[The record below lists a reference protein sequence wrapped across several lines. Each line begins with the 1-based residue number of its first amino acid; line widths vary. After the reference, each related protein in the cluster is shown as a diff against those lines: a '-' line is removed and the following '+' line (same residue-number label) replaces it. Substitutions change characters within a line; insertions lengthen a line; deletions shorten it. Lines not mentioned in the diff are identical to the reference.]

1 LNAPRT
7 LTEVKPEARA
17 TSRHRTLPKARNGED
32 KKITYRLRGLPSTCD
47 RGAVEILANR
57 ALNLEKGVVV
67 KVCSL
72 ADSPYPQQGKVA
84 TLEFSNT
91 PSCLLPDAVRDEW
104 IFDNIRGIEQEH
116 NTAISLVFDTHFR
129 GFTPLHSENDIHC
142 EAE

>member
-1 LNAPRT
+1 LPR
-7 LTEVKPEARA
+7 V
-17 TSRHRTLPKARNGED
+17 RNVED
-32 KKITYRLRGLPSTCD
+32 KTITYRLKGLPPTCD
-47 RGAVEILANR
+47 RGAVEILTDR
-57 ALNLEKGVVV
+57 ALNLEKGIAV

-91 PSCLLPDAVRDEW
+91 PSCLLPDAVQDEW

-116 NTAISLVFDTHFR
+116 NAVISLVFDTHFR

-142 EAE
+142 EIE